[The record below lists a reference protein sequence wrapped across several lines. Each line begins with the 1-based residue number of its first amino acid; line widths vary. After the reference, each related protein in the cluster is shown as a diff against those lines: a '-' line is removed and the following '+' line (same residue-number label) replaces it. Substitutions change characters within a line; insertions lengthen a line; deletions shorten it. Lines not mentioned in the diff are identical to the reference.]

1 METLVFAILAVLVL
15 GFLLVLGIMGA
26 ATLHAAAL
34 AMLEPRR
41 PAFSGQ
47 PNR

>member
-1 METLVFAILAVLVL
+1 METLVFAILAALVL

-34 AMLEPRR
+34 SLLDARR
-41 PAFSGQ
+41 PALSGQ
-47 PNR
+47 SSR